1 VKQRGLGLASEPE
14 RAELQR
20 LLELPQLQD
29 YADAYMREVIA
40 GCRGDLSLAAAVLGV
55 GRASLYRW
63 VKRLQLP
70 RDASGDQARAN
81 RVRALFAAT
90 RGKW

>member
-1 VKQRGLGLASEPE
+1 MKQRNLGLASDVE

-40 GCRGDLSLAAAVLGV
+40 ECRGDLSLAAAVLGV

-63 VKRLQLP
+63 VKRLGQP
-70 RDASGDQARAN
+70 RDAAGDQARAN
-81 RVRALFAAT
+81 KVRALFSAA

>member
-1 VKQRGLGLASEPE
+1 VKQRGLGLASEVE
-14 RAELQR
+14 RAALQK

-40 GCRGDLSLAAAVLGV
+40 ECGGDLSLASAVLGV

-70 RDASGDQARAN
+70 RDASGDQARATK
-81 RVRALFAAT
+81 VRALFAAS